1 LPALSVVGHV
11 AAAGDGPQ
19 GGPTVP
25 STTGNVVFTVPV
37 ALVVTSFDNDG
48 AVQLTEMEELMS
60 PPSATV
66 GWLGSLLH
74 SRTLP
79 IELLVKPVPVIVTT
93 DPLDKPVSGVILMV
107 PVRPVAAD
115 AGLLPP
121 SVVTTR
127 TDPPATSIVATI
139 MRALALVSR
148 PKESMVAIID
158 RPDDALTAH
167 PPVDRCDVAAAE
179 PRVTP
184 RIHVSNGQDT
194 RIEARPESSLLTRP
208 GALFGYK

>member
-1 LPALSVVGHV
+1 MSWQTSPAAIWAAVGGHGYRAASAVGLLPALSVVGHV

-37 ALVVTSFDNDG
+37 ALVVTSFDNEG

-66 GWLGSLLH
+66 GWLASLLH

-79 IELLVKPVPVIVTT
+79 IELLVKPLPVIVTT
-93 DPLDKPVSGVILMV
+93 DPLDNPVSGVILLV

-121 SVVTTR
+121 SVVSTS

-139 MRALALVSR
+139 MRTLARASR
-148 PKESMVAIID
+148 PKE
-158 RPDDALTAH
+158 T
-167 PPVDRCDVAAAE
+167 
-179 PRVTP
+179 
-184 RIHVSNGQDT
+184 
-194 RIEARPESSLLTRP
+194 
-208 GALFGYK
+208 